1 MRKFIIS
8 LLTILIA
15 IFTISSTHASASS
28 RSSIFDDYAMHNKL
42 YESVYSMYLKEVIE
56 GVDDID
62 GFKIEPFKPV
72 TRADAAYMIYQLL
85 GLTFEEGLEFK
96 DVPIDHLSYDAIQSL
111 SAKGVI
117 HGFEDLTFRPDDL
130 LTRAQM
136 SKVIASAF
144 EYEIKQDV
152 SVPFTDVNMTFKP
165 FVYAL
170 FNNGITTGVT
180 PTQFASNKHITRQE
194 MSAFMDRAYK
204 KIPGSDYNEYEV
216 LNAVNEATRKVKT
229 VTLQGLE
236 KHFPKLSSMDV
247 TADFEEI
254 TIDPYTSWAVTN
266 YLSVPCYGCDIDLN
280 IRDFDFALDYTIV
293 KANDTSIVVH
303 AIAPDSYFFKGYRG
317 TIELVRVGD
326 VWKTKS
332 LVKTTFDEYPLNLST
347 EQASAYL
354 TYAIPVYWR
363 EDVESIN
370 YIGKDS
376 NSDYSLF
383 LVNDE
388 ITYFF
393 NLNTGQTE
401 RQ

>member
-1 MRKFIIS
+1 M
-8 LLTILIA
+8 
-15 IFTISSTHASASS
+15 SSTPTSASS
-28 RSSIFDDYAMHNKL
+28 RSSVFDDYAMHNKL

-56 GVDDID
+56 GVENID

-85 GLTFEEGLEFK
+85 GLTIEEGLEFK
-96 DVPIDHLSYDAIQSL
+96 DVAYDHPAFDAIQSL
-111 SAKGVI
+111 SARGVI
-117 HGFEDLTFRPDDL
+117 HGFEDGTYRPEEL

-152 SVPFTDVNMTFKP
+152 NVPFTDVNMTFKP

-170 FNNGITTGVT
+170 FKNGITTGVT

-194 MSAFMDRAYK
+194 MAAFMDRAYK
-204 KIPGSDYNEYEV
+204 KVPGSDYNEYEV
-216 LNAVNEATRKVKT
+216 LNAVNETTRKVKI

-236 KHFPKLSSMDV
+236 KHYPNVSSTDV
-247 TADFEEI
+247 IEDFEEI
-254 TIDPYTSWAVTN
+254 TLEPYTSWAVNN

-303 AIAPDSYFFKGYRG
+303 AIAPDSYFFKGFRG

-326 VWKTKS
+326 IWKTKS
-332 LVKTTFDEYPLNLST
+332 LVKTTLDEYPLNLSI
-347 EQASAYL
+347 EKAIAYL

-363 EDVESIN
+363 DEVESIN
-370 YIGKDS
+370 YIGKDP